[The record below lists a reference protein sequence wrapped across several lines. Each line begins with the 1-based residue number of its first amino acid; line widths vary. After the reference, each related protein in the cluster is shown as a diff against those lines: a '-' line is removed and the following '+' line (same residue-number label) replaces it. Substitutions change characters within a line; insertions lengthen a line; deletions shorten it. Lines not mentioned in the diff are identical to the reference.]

1 MILMALNQSLLQ
13 ELEQESLNTRK
24 MLQRVPEEYF
34 GWKPHEKSNTLGRLA
49 SHVAELPHWLSRALN
64 YDEYDLADANHK
76 PANAAT
82 SSELMQIFED
92 KLAKAKE
99 DLQKASDD
107 VFMQRWK
114 LLREEHVLFEMPK
127 IAVIRSM
134 TLNHIIHHRAQL
146 SVYLRLLNVPVPGMY
161 GPTAD
166 EPM

>member
-1 MILMALNQSLLQ
+1 MTLNQSLMQ

-34 GWKPHEKSNTLGRLA
+34 GWKPHEKSSTLGRLA
-49 SHVAELPHWLSRALN
+49 SHVAELPHWLSRTLN
-64 YDEYDLADANHK
+64 NDEYDLVDAKHT

-82 SSELMQIFED
+82 SAELMHIFED

-99 DLQKASDD
+99 DLQKTSDE
-107 VFMQRWK
+107 VFMQKWK
-114 LLREEHVLFEMPK
+114 LLRGGYVLFELPK
-127 IAVIRSM
+127 FAVIRTM
-134 TLNHIIHHRAQL
+134 TLNHIIHHRAQM
-146 SVYLRLLNVPVPGMY
+146 SVYLRLLNIPVPGMY